1 MAQVEIKE
9 LDAQGRIVIP
19 KAWRSKHLRGNR
31 VIVKLKEEGVEI
43 VPYAS
48 LDLTKFFDRLPVDL
62 KSDLRDWH
70 AVRRELR
77 SR

>member
-1 MAQVEIKE
+1 MAEVAIKE
-9 LDAQGRIVIP
+9 LDPQGRVVIP
-19 KAWRSKHLRGNR
+19 KAWRSKHLRGKR
-31 VIVKLKEEGVEI
+31 VIMKLKEDGIEI
-43 VPYAS
+43 VSYAA
-48 LDLTKFFDRLPVDL
+48 LDLTKFFDRIPVDV